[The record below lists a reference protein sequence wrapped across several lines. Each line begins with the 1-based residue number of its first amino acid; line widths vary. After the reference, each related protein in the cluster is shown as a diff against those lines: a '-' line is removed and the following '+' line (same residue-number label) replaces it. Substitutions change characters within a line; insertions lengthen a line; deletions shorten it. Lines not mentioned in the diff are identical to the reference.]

1 MKIQFLRLI
10 IFTGLILTLFSCQDK
25 LNNSKKNLVWE
36 KFKTRIENKDLDYLN
51 VNSTDSIKCVDCISN
66 DKGILQTSELIFK
79 EYIDKLYN
87 SDLLDKKQ
95 YSIYENDSIIRI
107 SYNFKKVIGN
117 ESSNITYMFDKIND
131 KFLFTGM
138 ITTP

>member
-1 MKIQFLRLI
+1 M
-10 IFTGLILTLFSCQDK
+10 
-25 LNNSKKNLVWE
+25 
-36 KFKTRIENKDLDYLN
+36 RIENKDLNYLN
-51 VNSTDSIKCVDCISN
+51 INSTDLIKCVDCISN
-66 DKGILQTSELIFK
+66 DKGILQKNELIFK

-87 SDLLDKKQ
+87 SDLLNKKQ

-107 SYNFKKVIGN
+107 SYNFKKMIGN

-131 KFLFTGM
+131 EFLFTGM